1 MKPLAGHLVVD
12 LTRYLPGAF
21 ASRELQRLG
30 ARVVRLEPPEGDPM
44 RHVAPA
50 WDEALNAGKES
61 VACDLKTEPELARAL
76 LARADVVLE
85 GFRPGV
91 AARLGVG
98 PDDVPP
104 SAVYCSITGFGTEGP
119 HAGRAGHD
127 LNYLGWAGVLED
139 TAPGLPPLQPADL
152 AAGALGAVAEILAAL
167 LERERTGHGARLT
180 ISMTHGSHRLVS
192 HRLGGDPLPRFL
204 TGGLACYRIY
214 GTADG
219 RQLTV
224 GALEPKFFVRLC
236 ELIGRPELAEQPV
249 RRRRPGRARSG
260 ARRRVR
266 AAAARGVARALRR
279 RGRVRRAGRDARGVR
294 GRVRRRN
301 RHAVRP
307 RRAAYGGMAGRARL
321 LLTAVALAPLPLLAV
336 VAWNTE
342 AEAARGLAHAVVSV
356 RDGDLYVGDRQVTSG
371 GGDSDPDWSPD
382 RRRIAFVRQ
391 DPGKRSSSLY
401 VIRRDGGALQRLT
414 RVPQVVSMP
423 AWRGD
428 GRMLAYSASPLAGG
442 SFDVWTVAP
451 DGGTPRRVLEGPA
464 EQIAPAFTRSGKV
477 TAKALTPGEPFP
489 VKTSDSGTPQ
499 VGPREL
505 LPDLDQR
512 APFRLTVAG
521 TKLGFASA
529 TDNVGDGPV
538 WVRGSRAE
546 RDRPDARDPA
556 RPHVRPLGTGVSR
569 RRPTSLHAVADAHA
583 LAPARLPALR
593 AAHARRRARR
603 ARPQER
609 LLPRRPLRSRCPP
622 RHGVHRRQLLRQLRR
637 VEPARALAVEQGT
650 SIGFTDLYPAHFH
663 GQNLELR
670 GVPAGVYVLVHRA
683 NPEQRLEEIDYTN
696 NDASLRIRLS
706 WSGGTPHVETL
717 RTCQGSA
724 DC

>member
-1 MKPLAGHLVVD
+1 MQPLAGHLVVD

-30 ARVVRLEPPEGDPM
+30 ARVVRVEPPEGDPM

-98 PDDVPP
+98 PDDAPA
-104 SAVYCSITGFGTEGP
+104 SAVYCSITGFGTDGP
-119 HAGRAGHD
+119 HAARAGHD

-167 LERERTGHGARLT
+167 LERERTGRGARLT
-180 ISMTHGSHRLVS
+180 ISMAHGSHRLVS

-214 GTADG
+214 ETADG
-219 RQLTV
+219 RHLTV

-236 ELIGRPELAEQPV
+236 ELIGRPELAERQLV
-249 RRRRPGRARSG
+249 ADAQDELTAELAAVFAQRPLARL
-260 ARRRVR
+260 
-266 AAAARGVARALRR
+266 ARALRR
-279 RGRVRRAGRDARGVR
+279 RGRVRRPGRDAGGGG

-321 LLTAVALAPLPLLAV
+321 LLTAVALAPLPLLAA
-336 VAWNTE
+336 VAWNTD
-342 AEAARGLAHAVVSV
+342 AEAAGGLPHAVVSV
-356 RDGDLYVGDRQVTSG
+356 RDGDLFVGERQVTSG

-401 VIRRDGGALQRLT
+401 VIRRDGGGLQRLT
-414 RVPQVVSMP
+414 RGEQVVSMP

-428 GRMLAYSASPLAGG
+428 GRLLAYSASPLAGG
-442 SFDVWTVAP
+442 SFDVWTVPP
-451 DGGTPRRVLEGPA
+451 DGGPPRRVLDGPA
-464 EQIAPAFTRSGKV
+464 EQIAPAFTRAGKV
-477 TAKALTPGEPFP
+477 DGPQALTPGDPFP
-489 VKTSDSGTPQ
+489 TKTSDSGTPQ

-512 APFRLTVAG
+512 APFRLTIAG

-538 WVRGSRAE
+538 WVRGSRATATGPMRATQLVRMSNGSVRAYPAAGRLRYTPSPTHTHWHLLGFQRYE
-546 RDRPDARDPA
+546 LRTLAGNVVVRDRKSGFC
-556 RPHVRPLGTGVSR
+556 L
-569 RRPTSLHAVADAHA
+569 ADHYG
-583 LAPARLPALR
+583 LA
-593 AAHARRRARR
+593 ARRVAAFTGGHFYGNCAAANPRANTAVRHRARVSGR
-603 ARPQER
+603 IC
-609 LLPRRPLRSRCPP
+609 PRRADPRYSDSRT
-622 RHGVHRRQLLRQLRR
+622 
-637 VEPARALAVEQGT
+637 GT
-650 SIGFTDLYPAHFH
+650 SD
-663 GQNLELR
+663 
-670 GVPAGVYVLVHRA
+670 
-683 NPEQRLEEIDYTN
+683 
-696 NDASLRIRLS
+696 
-706 WSGGTPHVETL
+706 
-717 RTCQGSA
+717 
-724 DC
+724 